1 MNEKNKAFVIAALSL
16 SGSAILSIVL
26 LLVFFLG

>member
-1 MNEKNKAFVIAALSL
+1 MNEKNKGFVIAALSL
-16 SGSAILSIVL
+16 SGSALLSIVL